1 MVSSWEELKA
11 VFIEL
16 RDDRRRPLRGVS
28 GPSEHDAEGGVK
40 ATGGS
45 EIGHL
50 DLYHV

>member
-28 GPSEHDAEGGVK
+28 GPVQHGARAG
-40 ATGGS
+40 
-45 EIGHL
+45 
-50 DLYHV
+50 